1 MMKVDVIAL
10 GKLKEK
16 YLRDASDEYA
26 KRLSR
31 YCDLKITELSPV
43 NLPDNPSKNEIEN
56 ALSKEKEVI
65 LKAIPK
71 DAYIV
76 ALCVEGKGVSSEEL
90 ACVFKEKVSEGKRI
104 CYIIGS
110 SYGLSEEIKKAADM
124 RLSVSKMTFPH
135 QLFRIMLLEQT
146 YRAFKINEGGTYHK

>member
-1 MMKVDVIAL
+1 MMKVDIIAI

-16 YLRDASDEYA
+16 YLRDAAEEYK

-31 YCDLKITELSPV
+31 YCDLKITELTPV
-43 NLPDNPSKNEIEN
+43 ALSDNPSKNEIEN
-56 ALSKEKEVI
+56 ALIKEKELI
-65 LKAIPK
+65 LKQIPK
-71 DAYIV
+71 DAYAV
-76 ALCVEGKGVSSEEL
+76 ALCVEGKGISSEEL
-90 ACVFKEKVSEGKRI
+90 ATVFAGKANEGKRI
-104 CYIIGS
+104 CFIIGS
-110 SYGLSEEIKKAADM
+110 SYGLSEEIKGRADL